1 MSANQN
7 TISSNSAIGR
17 ADIPLLTF
25 VLLFDSMHYI
35 YAKLLASYVSPD
47 ISAAYVMGVAA
58 VQVGLYGL
66 ISRQISL
73 TALRQNKWFFVTIGA
88 LIGASTYMGYLAV
101 VFIDPGTAS
110 MLTKVST
117 VFSLALGILWLG
129 ERFSPV
135 QLLGAAVAIV
145 GSFVIAYQ
153 PDAQL
158 RWGALLL
165 VFGSFCYSAHFAV
178 VKRYGNQM
186 GFLDFFFYRLLSTAA
201 ILFAMSAARQVLTW
215 PTLMGWA
222 VIILTATFD
231 VTASRAFYYWAL
243 RRLDMGLLS
252 VITTLTPVATIVWA
266 LLLFDTTP
274 GMRQLIGG
282 ITVLIGVLIVT
293 YKPRKANA

>member
-7 TISSNSAIGR
+7 TITSTSAIGR
-17 ADIPLLTF
+17 ADLPLLTF

-66 ISRQISL
+66 ITRQISL
-73 TALRQNKWFFVTIGA
+73 AALRENKWFFVTIGA
-88 LIGASTYMGYLAV
+88 LIGASTYLGYLAV
-101 VFIDPGTAS
+101 TFIDPGTAS

-129 ERFSPV
+129 ERFSPI

-201 ILFAMSAARQVLTW
+201 ILFVMSAARQVLTW
-215 PTLMGWA
+215 PTLMGWGI
-222 VIILTATFD
+222 IILTATFD

-274 GMRQLIGG
+274 GLRQLIGG

-293 YKPRKANA
+293 YMPRKAT